1 MKAWWRC
8 LREQHKRGSKPA
20 ETQQGPTYSTLAADA
35 ACTPASYQQHGELR
49 AACSGVCCVRDR
61 ACLGLAYA
69 NLSFARTTLDQKF
82 DLSARRAEYIGPE
95 LIHRAPHHQL
105 PIQAKQDVAL
115 RMPARACGDPQ

>member
-1 MKAWWRC
+1 MKERA
-8 LREQHKRGSKPA
+8 
-20 ETQQGPTYSTLAADA
+20 TL
-35 ACTPASYQQHGELR
+35 C
-49 AACSGVCCVRDR
+49 
-61 ACLGLAYA
+61 LAYA
-69 NLSFARTTLDQKF
+69 NLSFARTALDKKF